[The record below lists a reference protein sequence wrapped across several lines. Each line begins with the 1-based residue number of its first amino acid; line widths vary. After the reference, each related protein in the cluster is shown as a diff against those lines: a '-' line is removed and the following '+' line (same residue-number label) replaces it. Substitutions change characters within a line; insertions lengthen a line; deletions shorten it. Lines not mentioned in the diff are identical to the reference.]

1 MLQSGAIDFLSET
14 QTPDGQGSTPGH
26 GFTPTG
32 ITRAPDGTWWVAD
45 IGLTDITDQT
55 YQPAL
60 EHLSA
65 DFKTKLGEFSMTG
78 SAVGKVRSIQG
89 VTYDTK
95 DNTIWVASQSESELY
110 EYSVTGKL
118 LKKMHAPAA
127 NGLTYDSRYNGLW
140 VSSSHYDTLTL
151 ISADT
156 GATIKTTTLT
166 RTDADHLF
174 VDTTNNLMYYSYG
187 DSGKPGHISVMS
199 LTTGKDIGSYTLSQ
213 ADAIEGIYL
222 SGDKL
227 TVANDAYYHV
237 GTTHENAIIQYEIGL
252 FGSNTSTPPVTTPP
266 TTTPPSS
273 GGSAGVTI
281 TGTSA
286 SETITGGGGNDKI
299 DGGSGNDILNGLGG
313 NDTLTGG
320 PGYDQLLGG
329 DGNDTLVTKRGTGP
343 DYFDG
348 GAGVDHADIDLGKAN
363 VALTL
368 DLTDPTHVQLLGDG
382 SSIVNVESIAITGG
396 AKGDHLTGG
405 ALDDMLNGFA
415 GDDILR
421 GGGGNDTIVGGDG
434 NDTAIYSG
442 SRSSYSVVQTSADT
456 VVITDL
462 RTGSPDGKD
471 TVSTVE
477 TFHFSDGDATFAQLI
492 SGASTSTPPV
502 TTAPPST
509 TTPPASGGGGSG
521 GTTTPPASGGGTS
534 TVGVSLVGTSGADTL
549 SGTAGNDKIDGSSGN
564 DILHGLAGNDTLT
577 GGPGTDQL
585 FGDDGNDTLVTK
597 RGTGPDTFDGG
608 AGTDHA
614 DIDLAKANVALTL
627 DLSDPTK
634 IQHLGDGTSIVNVE
648 SIAITGGAKAD
659 HLTGGAMADTLDGWT
674 GDDVLQGGGGDD
686 VLIGDLGN
694 DTLTGGSG
702 KDSFVFNAAS
712 WGKDVITDFEHGI
725 DTIDLRGSGLDYAH
739 LHLAQ
744 VADGVLV
751 TGADPNSSI
760 LLEHLMLSGISQ
772 SDFLFG

>member
-1 MLQSGAIDFLSET
+1 MLQPGAIDFLSET
-14 QTPDGQGSTPGH
+14 QTPNGQGATPGK

-65 DFKTKLGEFSMTG
+65 DFKTVLGEYSMTG

-89 VTYDTK
+89 VTYDSK

-110 EYSVTGKL
+110 EYSLTGKL

-140 VSSSHYDTLTL
+140 VSSSHYNTLTL

-156 GATIKTTTLT
+156 GATIKATTLT
-166 RTDADHLF
+166 RSDADHLF

-187 DSGKPGHISVMS
+187 DSGKPGHVVVMS
-199 LTTGKDIGSYTLSQ
+199 LTTGKDIGSYTLSE

-227 TVANDAYYHV
+227 TVANDAFYHV
-237 GTTHENAIIQYEIGL
+237 GTTHLNAIIQYEIGL
-252 FGSNTSTPPVTTPP
+252 YGSSGTTPPVTTPP

-286 SETITGGGGNDKI
+286 NETLTGGAGNDKI
-299 DGGSGNDILNGLGG
+299 DGGSGNDILYGLGG

-329 DGNDTLVTKRGTGP
+329 DGDDMLITKRGTGP

-348 GAGVDHADIDLGKAN
+348 GAGVDHANIDLGKAN

-368 DLTDPTHVQLLGDG
+368 DLTDPTHVQQLGDG
-382 SSIVNVESIAITGG
+382 TSIVNVEAISITGG
-396 AKGDHLTGG
+396 VKADHLTGG
-405 ALDDMLNGFA
+405 ALDDTLNGYV
-415 GDDILR
+415 GDDILT
-421 GGGGNDTIVGGDG
+421 GGGGSDTIIGGDG
-434 NDTAIYSG
+434 NDTADYSG
-442 SRSSYSVVQTSADT
+442 SRASYSVVQTSADT

-477 TFHFSDGDATFAQLI
+477 NFHFSDGDVTFAQLI
-492 SGASTSTPPV
+492 SGATTSTPP
-502 TTAPPST
+502 T
-509 TTPPASGGGGSG
+509 TTPPPA
-521 GTTTPPASGGGTS
+521 TTTPPPSGGGTGGANPPGSGGTS
-534 TVGVSLVGTSGADTL
+534 TVGITLTGTTGADTL
-549 SGTAGNDKIDGSSGN
+549 SGTAGNDKIDGSNGD
-564 DILHGLAGNDTLT
+564 DILHGLGGNDTLI
-577 GGPGTDQL
+577 GGPGYDQL

-597 RGTGPDTFDGG
+597 RGTGPDHFDGG
-608 AGTDHA
+608 AGIDHA

-627 DLSDPTK
+627 DLTDPSK
-634 IQHLGDGTSIVNVE
+634 LQQLGDGTSIVNVE

-659 HLTGGAMADTLDGWT
+659 HLTGGALADTLNGWT

-686 VLIGDLGN
+686 ILVGGLGN
-694 DTLTGGSG
+694 DTLTGGAG
-702 KDSFVFNAAS
+702 KDSFVFDASS

-725 DTIDLRGSGLDYAH
+725 DKIDMRGSGLDYAH
-739 LHLAQ
+739 LHFQQLT
-744 VADGVLV
+744 DGVLV
-751 TGADPNSSI
+751 TGSDPNSSI
-760 LLEHLMLSGISQ
+760 MLEHMTVSGLSSG
-772 SDFLFG
+772 DFLFG